1 MTKFLI
7 FKFQRKNELP
17 LQTKGIHFNLSYFR
31 FKSTIFAAI
40 IKKARGYFYFM
51 QKLVIAIDGYSGCGK
66 SSTAKV
72 VAKILGYTYID
83 SGAMYRA
90 ATLYFLQQQVDLS
103 DREAIDKALKH
114 IKISFLTDPENGF
127 QETYL
132 NGKNVE
138 QEIRSMKVSDFVSE
152 VSKIKEVRKELVSQ
166 QQQLGKAKGV
176 VMDGRDIGT
185 VVFPDAEL
193 KVFMTADLEIR
204 ARRRQKELIEKGQ
217 EVTLEVIIRN
227 LAERDEID
235 STRAESPLVRAE
247 DAVDLDTSY
256 LDFDDQVKKIVELA
270 NEKIGLCSKVYGS
283 NH

>member
-1 MTKFLI
+1 
-7 FKFQRKNELP
+7 
-17 LQTKGIHFNLSYFR
+17 
-31 FKSTIFAAI
+31 
-40 IKKARGYFYFM
+40 M
-51 QKLVIAIDGYSGCGK
+51 QKIVIAIDGYSGCGK
-66 SSTAKV
+66 SSTAKA

-90 ATLYFLQQQVDLS
+90 ATLYFLKHQIDLS
-103 DREAIDKALKH
+103 DKAAVNKALKH
-114 IKISFLTDPENGF
+114 IQISFQTDKASGQ

-132 NGKNVE
+132 NGENVE
-138 QEIRSMKVSDFVSE
+138 QQIRSMEVSDFVSE

-204 ARRRQKELIEKGQ
+204 AKRRQKELIEKGQ
-217 EVTLEVIIRN
+217 EVTLEEIIRN
-227 LAERDEID
+227 LAERDKID

-247 DAVDLDTSY
+247 DAVDVDTSY

-270 NEKIGLCSKVYGS
+270 NERIGLYSKAYGS